1 MAELLL
7 EVFSEEIP
15 ARMQRRAADDLLGLV
30 LKRLSEAGLDHG
42 EAQAHATPRRLA
54 LCVPGLP
61 EAQPDTAEERRGPR
75 VGAPEAAIAGF
86 LKANGL
92 NSIAEAEQRDTGKG
106 VFHFAIL
113 RRAGRPT
120 REVLAELLPQALS
133 ALPWPKSMLWGA
145 HELRWV
151 RPLHSLLCLFDGEV
165 VPFRLG
171 HLTAGGETRGHRF
184 LAPEPFCPSSFEDY
198 RRGLQQR
205 FVLLDGEARKARIMD
220 GLDRLAA
227 EHGLLLNEDAALL
240 DEVAGLVEWPVPM
253 VGRIDPDF
261 MDVPREVLVTSMRSH
276 QKYFSLNGTDGK
288 LAPRFALVANM
299 VAEDGGARIVAGNE
313 KVLRA
318 RLSDAKFFWDQ
329 DRRVRLEDR
338 VARLE
343 DIVFHERLGTMAEK
357 VRRIEELARRI
368 ASAVPGA
375 DADKAAR
382 AARLAKADLVSGM
395 VGEFPELQGIM
406 GGYYARHDGEGDAVA
421 LAVAEHYA
429 PQGPSDRCP
438 DVPLS
443 ICVALADKI
452 DTLVAFFSIGERPT
466 GSKDPFALRRAALGV
481 IRLVVENGLR
491 IDLAQI
497 MRAHRVA
504 GDAASDPTADLLD
517 FFADR
522 LKVHLREQGTRHDLV
537 TAVFALA
544 ADGDLV
550 RVLAR
555 VRSLQAL
562 LASEDGA
569 NLLTAYRRAANILR
583 IEEKKDGARHAE
595 MPDPLLLQAPEEQAL
610 FDALN
615 EAAGRAEAALA
626 HEEFATACQALA
638 GLRRPVDAFFDRVT
652 VNADDPALRANR
664 LRLLARIRASLD
676 RVADFSRIE
685 G

>member
-15 ARMQRRAADDLLGLV
+15 ARMQRRAAEDLRNGV
-30 LKRLSEAGLDHG
+30 LKRLSDAGLDHG

-54 LCVPGLP
+54 LCIRGLP
-61 EAQPDTAEERRGPR
+61 EAQPDTEEERRGPR

-92 NSIAEAEQRDTGKG
+92 ASIAEAEQRDTGKG
-106 VFHFAIL
+106 VFYFAVF

-151 RPLHSLLCLFDGEV
+151 RPLHALLCLFDGEE
-165 VPFRLG
+165 VPFRFG

-198 RRGLQQR
+198 RRGLEQR
-205 FVLLDGEARKARIMD
+205 FVLLDAEARKARIMD
-220 GLDRLAA
+220 GLGRLAA
-227 EHGLLLNEDAALL
+227 EHGLSLNEDAALL
-240 DEVAGLVEWPVPM
+240 EEVAGLVEWPVPM

-276 QKYFSLNGTDGK
+276 QKYFSLNGADGK

-368 ASAVPGA
+368 ATAVPGA
-375 DADKAAR
+375 DAEEAAR
-382 AARLAKADLVSGM
+382 AALLAKADLVSGM

-421 LAVAEHYA
+421 QAVAEHYA

-438 DVPLS
+438 DMPLS

-491 IDLAQI
+491 IDLARI
-497 MRAHRVA
+497 MRAHRVSA
-504 GDAASDPTADLLD
+504 DAASDPTADLLD

-522 LKVHLREQGTRHDLV
+522 LKVHLREQGTRHDLI

-615 EAAGRAEAALA
+615 EAAGRSEAALA

-638 GLRRPVDAFFDRVT
+638 GLRHPVDAFFDRVT

-664 LRLLARIRASLD
+664 LRLLSRIRASLD